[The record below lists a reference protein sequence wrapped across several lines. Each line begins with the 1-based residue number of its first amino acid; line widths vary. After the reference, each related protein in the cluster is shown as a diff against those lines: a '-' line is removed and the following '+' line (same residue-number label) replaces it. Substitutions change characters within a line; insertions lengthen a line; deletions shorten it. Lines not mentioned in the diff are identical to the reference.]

1 MQGMRYSLLEEEVV
15 VGLQLVKL
23 VELAELDWVETEL
36 ALLVVQP
43 DKMPPL
49 VEQTVQ

>member
-23 VELAELDWVETEL
+23 VDVAELDWVETEL
-36 ALLVVQP
+36 DLLVVQRA
-43 DKMPPL
+43 KVLEL
-49 VEQTVQ
+49 VERTDQ